1 MHVNR
6 KRVRTLASA
15 LALLLGLTAATAATA
30 DLRGVVNVNTAS
42 AEELQLLPGVGESR
56 AAAILEL
63 RQKAGGFKSVEELAQ
78 VKGIGAVALE
88 RMRPHVTIQG
98 KTTARVE

>member
-1 MHVNR
+1 MNVNP
-6 KRVRTLASA
+6 KRVRAFAPA
-15 LALLLGLTAATAATA
+15 LVLLLGLAVAGAATA

-42 AEELQLLPGVGESR
+42 TEELQLLPGVGESR

-63 RQKAGGFKSVEELAQ
+63 RMQAGGFKSVEELAQ

-88 RMRPHVTIQG
+88 RMRPHVAVKG